1 MDFCFDKVEIYDRDS
16 VNAQDTSSTES
27 VMLEYLEKTN
37 YKEGDKLILIQATS
51 PMLKSE
57 YIDGMLEALE
67 DSEADSIFSGVRE
80 KQFHW
85 IETTEGVKP
94 INYDYKNRPRRQDF
108 QGIIAENGA
117 CYINSIGNV
126 LKEKCRISGKIIAY
140 EMPAETAYEI
150 DEESDWLIVEEL
162 MKKNGI

>member
-1 MDFCFDKVEIYDRDS
+1 MYE
-16 VNAQDTSSTES
+16 
-27 VMLEYLEKTN
+27 
-37 YKEGDKLILIQATS
+37 KLI
-51 PMLKSE
+51 K
-57 YIDGMLEALE
+57 
-67 DSEADSIFSGVRE
+67 SEADSIFSAVRE

-85 IETTEGVKP
+85 IETFEGVKP

-117 CYINSIGNV
+117 CYINAVENI

-140 EMPAETAYEI
+140 EMPTETAYEI